1 MIISTS
7 SGISLELLLVLLLGL
22 IITTNIRLIE
32 LIQDRPRSLII
43 DI

>member
-1 MIISTS
+1 MVIGTS
-7 SGISLELLLVLLLGL
+7 SAISLELLLVLLLWL
-22 IITTNIRLIE
+22 IITTDVGLIE

>member
-7 SGISLELLLVLLLGL
+7 SAISLELLLVLLLGL